1 MSANELQ
8 SLGEF
13 AGGTTVLLP
22 AVAVLILMFIGYW
35 FFTKEDW

>member
-1 MSANELQ
+1 MSEQQLSA
-8 SLGEF
+8 LGDF

-22 AVAVLILMFIGYW
+22 AIAVLILMFIGYW